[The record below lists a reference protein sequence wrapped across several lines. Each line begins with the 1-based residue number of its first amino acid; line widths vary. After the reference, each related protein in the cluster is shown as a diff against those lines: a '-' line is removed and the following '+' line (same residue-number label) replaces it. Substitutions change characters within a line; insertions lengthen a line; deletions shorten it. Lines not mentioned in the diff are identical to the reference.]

1 MIADAFQSLLAQALP
16 IWKSGG
22 WGMIALAIDGFVLFA
37 IGVHILL
44 RLMEKGALANP
55 HVAWRKWKQ
64 DPALAR
70 GPLSRIIRAAMT
82 KRDPEAI
89 QAYFSELHREEF
101 APFDRDLRVMKVA
114 VAAAPLLGLLGTVTG
129 MLTTFK
135 GLAEGGGGEK
145 TMSVIAS
152 GISEALIT
160 TETGLVLG
168 LSGMIFQFV
177 LTRQHEK
184 FNKMIAALEASC
196 QQELLARRPT
206 SADEL
211 GRAA

>member
-1 MIADAFQSLLAQALP
+1 MRPGDFLAGLLSQAVP

-22 WGMIALAIDGFVLFA
+22 WGMVALAVDGLVLFA
-37 IGVHILL
+37 LGAHILL
-44 RLMEKGALANP
+44 RLLEKGALANP
-55 HVAWRKWKQ
+55 HVAWAKWKR
-64 DPALAR
+64 DPALAT
-70 GPLSRIIRAAMT
+70 GPLSRLIAGAMVQPDPDAIT
-82 KRDPEAI
+82 RYFEQLYRD
-89 QAYFSELHREEF
+89 EF

-145 TMSVIAS
+145 TMSVIAG

-168 LSGMIFQFV
+168 LSGLIFQFV
-177 LTRQHEK
+177 LTRQHDK
-184 FNKMIAALEASC
+184 FAKMIAALEANC
-196 QQELLARRPT
+196 QEEWLLRHGAQAR
-206 SADEL
+206 E
-211 GRAA
+211 AA

>member
-1 MIADAFQSLLAQALP
+1 MTEVLQSIFSQALP

-22 WGMIALAIDGFVLFA
+22 WGMYALAVDGMVMFA
-37 IGVHILL
+37 IGLHILL
-44 RLMEKGALANP
+44 RLIEKGALANP
-55 HVAWRKWKQ
+55 RVAWAKWKRA
-64 DPALAR
+64 PARAQ
-70 GPLSRIIRAAMT
+70 GPLSRIITAAMR
-82 KRDPEAI
+82 KRDAESI
-89 QAYFSELHREEF
+89 QAYFAELHRAEF

-145 TMSVIAS
+145 TMSVIAG

-196 QQELLARRPT
+196 QQEHLARNAAP
-206 SADEL
+206 AEAL

>member
-1 MIADAFQSLLAQALP
+1 MILNHLQSLVQQAVP

-22 WGMIALAIDGFVLFA
+22 WGMIALAVDALVLFA
-37 IGVHILL
+37 IGFNILL
-44 RLMEKGALANP
+44 RLIEKGALADP
-55 HVAWRKWKQ
+55 RVAWSKWKR
-64 DPALAR
+64 DPARAT
-70 GPLSRIIRAAMT
+70 GPLSRIISAAMVR
-82 KRDPEAI
+82 RDPEAI
-89 QAYFSELHREEF
+89 QAYFAELHRSEF
-101 APFDRDLRVMKVA
+101 ASFDRDLRVMKVA

-160 TETGLVLG
+160 TETGLVIGLG
-168 LSGMIFQFV
+168 GMVFQFV

-196 QQELLARRPT
+196 QKEWMA
-206 SADEL
+206 
-211 GRAA
+211 RAASSTLQRAA